1 MNFVMTDGVEEY
13 PDDILDILNRIP
25 VEWGRWISCDKGWYK
40 LLVDTNRKMNMM
52 WPNYEIHQVK
62 EKFGSLRFYWGI
74 SSEDKDWEALDEN
87 ISRTIYEIMGD
98 IADSAERR
106 SSRICEDCGKFGT
119 TTVLNY
125 WYRTLCPACSVE
137 QGYTEEQEDI
147 QMFFHTVSCTCGWY
161 YGPAKKKLV
170 KDMLSFHKE
179 IHKLEGLANETKD
192 SDST

>member
-13 PDDILDILNRIP
+13 PDGILDILNRIP
-25 VEWGRWISCDKGWYK
+25 VGWGRWISCDKGWYK

-147 QMFFHTVSCTCGWY
+147 
-161 YGPAKKKLV
+161 
-170 KDMLSFHKE
+170 
-179 IHKLEGLANETKD
+179 
-192 SDST
+192 

>member
-1 MNFVMTDGVEEY
+1 MNFVMPDGVEEY

-87 ISRTIYEIMGD
+87 ISKTIYEIMGD
-98 IADSAERR
+98 IANSAESR

>member
-1 MNFVMTDGVEEY
+1 MNFVMPDGVEEY

-25 VEWGRWISCDKGWYK
+25 VGWGRWISCGKGWSK

-98 IADSAERR
+98 IANSAESR

-125 WYRTLCPACSVE
+125 WYRTLCPTCSVE
-137 QGYTEEQEDI
+137 QGYTEEQGDI

-170 KDMLSFHKE
+170 KDMLFFHKE

>member
-1 MNFVMTDGVEEY
+1 MNFVMPDGVEEY

-25 VEWGRWISCDKGWYK
+25 VGWGRWISCDKGWYK

-87 ISRTIYEIMGD
+87 ISKTIYEIMGD
-98 IADSAERR
+98 IANSAESR

-137 QGYTEEQEDI
+137 QGYTEEKEDI
-147 QMFFHTVSCTCGWY
+147 
-161 YGPAKKKLV
+161 
-170 KDMLSFHKE
+170 
-179 IHKLEGLANETKD
+179 
-192 SDST
+192 

>member
-1 MNFVMTDGVEEY
+1 MNFVMPDGVEEY

-87 ISRTIYEIMGD
+87 ISNTIYEIMGD
-98 IADSAERR
+98 IANSAESR

-137 QGYTEEQEDI
+137 QGYTKEQEDI

-161 YGPAKKKLV
+161 YGPSKKKII

-192 SDST
+192 SDSN

>member
-1 MNFVMTDGVEEY
+1 MNFVMPDGVEEY
-13 PDDILDILNRIP
+13 PDEILDILNRIP
-25 VEWGRWISCDKGWYK
+25 VGWGRWISCSKGWSK

-98 IADSAERR
+98 IANSAESR

-147 QMFFHTVSCTCGWY
+147 
-161 YGPAKKKLV
+161 
-170 KDMLSFHKE
+170 
-179 IHKLEGLANETKD
+179 
-192 SDST
+192 

>member
-1 MNFVMTDGVEEY
+1 MNFVMPDGVEEY

-87 ISRTIYEIMGD
+87 ISKTIYEIMGD
-98 IADSAERR
+98 IANSAESR

-192 SDST
+192 SDSN

>member
-1 MNFVMTDGVEEY
+1 MNFVMPDGVEEY

-25 VEWGRWISCDKGWYK
+25 VEWGLWISCGKGWYK

-87 ISRTIYEIMGD
+87 ISNTIYEIMGD
-98 IADSAERR
+98 IANGAESR

-137 QGYTEEQEDI
+137 QGYTKEQEDI
-147 QMFFHTVSCTCGWY
+147 
-161 YGPAKKKLV
+161 
-170 KDMLSFHKE
+170 
-179 IHKLEGLANETKD
+179 
-192 SDST
+192 

>member
-1 MNFVMTDGVEEY
+1 MNFVMPDGVEEY

-87 ISRTIYEIMGD
+87 ISKTIYEIMGD
-98 IADSAERR
+98 IANSAESR
-106 SSRICEDCGKFGT
+106 SSRICEDCGEFGT

-137 QGYTEEQEDI
+137 QGYTKEQEDI
-147 QMFFHTVSCTCGWY
+147 
-161 YGPAKKKLV
+161 
-170 KDMLSFHKE
+170 
-179 IHKLEGLANETKD
+179 
-192 SDST
+192 